1 MITCMVMHW
10 LKMYMISLARTSCF
24 AAESFFVCRLDNPI
38 AYFSSRKEV
47 SIADRVEG
55 IAAIN
60 EDRKM
65 RNIALALNNE
75 EIMNKILEN
84 GYPDS

>member
-1 MITCMVMHW
+1 MAFSGRKMVS
-10 LKMYMISLARTSCF
+10 IQ
-24 AAESFFVCRLDNPI
+24 
-38 AYFSSRKEV
+38 EV
-47 SIADRVEG
+47 IADRVEG

-75 EIMNKILEN
+75 EIMNQILEN

>member
-1 MITCMVMHW
+1 MPLDIGTTRR
-10 LKMYMISLARTSCF
+10 LF
-24 AAESFFVCRLDNPI
+24 A
-38 AYFSSRKEV
+38 Y
-47 SIADRVEG
+47 

-75 EIMNKILEN
+75 EIMNKIMEY

>member
-1 MITCMVMHW
+1 MVTKFVK
-10 LKMYMISLARTSCF
+10 LRISI
-24 AAESFFVCRLDNPI
+24 EEI
-38 AYFSSRKEV
+38 AG
-47 SIADRVEG
+47 RVEG